1 MEFGGS
7 VVKHTFIREKSLTRR
22 DCVFKSV
29 RLFVYSQEEQ
39 AAARRTRQK
48 RERATLPKVKSMND
62 RYSRELF
69 EWLVQN
75 NFTRNDYFI
84 TLTFSGK
91 VSEQDGKRLFGNY
104 IRRLRRLYHSKSAA
118 LKYIYVEEF
127 GETSGLYHVHLL
139 IDSAGDIISEKEI
152 THLWKKKGI
161 CDIEYLH
168 FTAEG
173 LSVLCRYLM
182 KSQKSNPKYKR
193 LWNCSQS
200 CTRPEVVTDDNRIS
214 RITMRKLQNA
224 ARNDELVSAIERI
237 YTGWRVLSA
246 PEIGVNDVTGR
257 EYMRVRLMRKS
268 SG

>member
-1 MEFGGS
+1 M
-7 VVKHTFIREKSLTRR
+7 KHIFIREKSLTRR

-39 AAARRTRQK
+39 AAVRRTRQK

-91 VSEQDGKRLFGNY
+91 VSEQDGKRLFGNF
-104 IRRLRRLYHSKSAA
+104 IRRLRRLYRSKSAA
-118 LKYIYVEEF
+118 LKYLYVEEF
-127 GETSGLYHVHLL
+127 GEKSGLYHVHLL
-139 IDSAGDIISEKEI
+139 IGSASGIISEKDV
-152 THLWKKKGI
+152 THLWKNGI
-161 CDIEYLH
+161 CQIKHLH

-173 LSVLCRYLM
+173 LPALCRYLM

-224 ARNDELVSAIERI
+224 KRNNELISVIEKN

-246 PEIGVNDVTGR
+246 PEIGLNDVTGR

>member
-1 MEFGGS
+1 M
-7 VVKHTFIREKSLTRR
+7 KHTFIREKSLTRR

-29 RLFVYSQEEQ
+29 KLFVYSQEEQ
-39 AAARRTRQK
+39 AAVRRTRQK

-84 TLTFSGK
+84 TLTFSGR
-91 VSEQDGKRLFGNY
+91 VSEQDGKRLFGNF
-104 IRRLRRLYHSKSAA
+104 IRRLRRLYRSKGAV
-118 LKYIYVEEF
+118 LKYMYVEEF

-139 IDSAGDIISEKEI
+139 IGSASGIISEKEI
-152 THLWKKKGI
+152 DCLWKKNGI
-161 CDIEYLH
+161 CQIKHLC
-168 FTAEG
+168 FTDEG
-173 LSVLCRYLM
+173 LSALCRYLM
-182 KSQKSNPKYKR
+182 KSQKSNPKNKR

-224 ARNDELVSAIERI
+224 KRNDELVPAIEKN

-246 PEIGVNDVTGR
+246 PEIGVNDVAGR

>member
-1 MEFGGS
+1 M
-7 VVKHTFIREKSLTRR
+7 KHTFIREKSLTRR
-22 DCVFKSV
+22 DCVYKSV

-84 TLTFSGK
+84 TLTFPGK
-91 VSEQDGKRLFGNY
+91 VSEQDGKRLFGNF
-104 IRRLRRLYHSKSAA
+104 IRRLRRLYRSKSAE
-118 LKYIYVEEF
+118 LKYLYVEEF

-139 IDSAGDIISEKEI
+139 IGSAGGIISEKDIIRLWERNGKSKVE
-152 THLWKKKGI
+152 HLS
-161 CDIEYLH
+161 
-168 FTAEG
+168 FTDEG

-200 CTRPEVVTDDNRIS
+200 CTRPEVVTADNRIS

-224 ARNDELVSAIERI
+224 KRNDELISAIEKI
-237 YTGWRVLSA
+237 YTGWRVLSS